1 MTRHPSLPWH
11 FGLAAQQPSN
21 NTTPSPSRRRVP
33 HFHNL
38 RAPHALKISNEAS
51 THLFILNFAWPLK
64 SLDFGAFEP
73 FGLIGKLGSPDI
85 SGPKNGC
92 CSGNITP
99 SERC

>member
-1 MTRHPSLPWH
+1 MSSETVI
-11 FGLAAQQPSN
+11 N
-21 NTTPSPSRRRVP
+21 
-33 HFHNL
+33 
-38 RAPHALKISNEAS
+38 
-51 THLFILNFAWPLK
+51 LNFTWPLK
-64 SLDFGAFEP
+64 SIDFGAFEP